1 MVNLKLNLRCFTQNY
16 TGAVDYLNPL
26 TRFQFNYIILYYILY
41 IYWWSQGEAIS
52 PLFFSSLS
60 FKDSKLQNSNE
71 DTEKEELENNTARAI
86 IKEKKT
92 IMKIFL
98 KFIALVLEIIEDFY
112 CIRKLFSDNYCV
124 ELLIIV

>member
-71 DTEKEELENNTARAI
+71 GGEKEKLENNTARAI
-86 IKEKKT
+86 IKEKKNNY
-92 IMKIFL
+92 
-98 KFIALVLEIIEDFY
+98 EDFFKIY
-112 CIRKLFSDNYCV
+112 SISIRNY
-124 ELLIIV
+124 

>member
-1 MVNLKLNLRCFTQNY
+1 M
-16 TGAVDYLNPL
+16 
-26 TRFQFNYIILYYILY
+26 TRFQFNYIILYYIIY

-71 DTEKEELENNTARAI
+71 GTEKEELENNTARAI
-86 IKEKKT
+86 IKEEKKT

-98 KFIALVLEIIEDFY
+98 KFIVLVLEIIEDFY